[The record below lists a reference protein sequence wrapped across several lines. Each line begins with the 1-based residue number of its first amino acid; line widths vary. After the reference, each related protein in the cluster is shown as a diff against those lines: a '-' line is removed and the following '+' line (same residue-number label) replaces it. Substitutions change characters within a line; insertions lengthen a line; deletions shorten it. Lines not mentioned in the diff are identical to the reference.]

1 MGNTCSA
8 TASSTHYKSVVTCT
22 VMSRGVAKPVVK
34 DDPEACRAVQN
45 ALHDMKALLA
55 KNKKLRAAG
64 KTECDMWRN
73 AYKLKEIGTSIKG
86 TACPSKFKEVDKL
99 LKSEPRNG
107 CNAPD
112 LSEVGVRG

>member
-1 MGNTCSA
+1 M
-8 TASSTHYKSVVTCT
+8 
-22 VMSRGVAKPVVK
+22 
-34 DDPEACRAVQN
+34 QN

-86 TACPSKFKEVDKL
+86 AACPSKFKEVDKL

>member
-1 MGNTCSA
+1 MSA
-8 TASSTHYKSVVTCT
+8 NGCTANATSNMWKAT
-22 VMSRGVAKPVVK
+22 VRCEIVSRGPGPTANDNPA
-34 DDPEACRAVQN
+34 ACREVQK
-45 ALHDMKALLA
+45 AIGDMKALIS

-64 KTECDMWRN
+64 KPECDMWGN

-86 TACPSKFKEVDKL
+86 AACPSKFKEVDRL

-112 LSEVGVRG
+112 LGAVGTRG